1 MAFNGSFTI
10 SVTSDPSAITLVD
23 NSTGSDGGL
32 TGRTIFL
39 YKTDNSLLV
48 AAIPWSIAQS
58 SITINPLDKDY
69 ALNIVVNWISSSP
82 LAPPSTY
89 TKSIIYAFVG
99 YGQAYSN
106 TLLQFLATNQQMVND
121 HSWYMNF
128 TILLLEIQNA
138 QNAISVGAN
147 IGNAQA
153 AILRYQLLLTNAN
166 DYF

>member
-1 MAFNGSFTI
+1 MAFNGSFQI
-10 SVTSDPSAITLVD
+10 SVTSDPSAIILVD
-23 NSTGSDGGL
+23 NSTGSDGNL
-32 TGRTIFL
+32 TSRTIFL

-48 AAIPWSIAQS
+48 AAITWPIAQS

-69 ALNIVVNWISSSP
+69 ALNVSVVWTSSSP

-89 TKSIIYAFVG
+89 TKSLIYAFVG
-99 YGQAYSN
+99 YGVQYSN
-106 TLLQFLATNQQMVND
+106 TLLQFLNTNQQMVND
-121 HSWYMNF
+121 QSWYFNF
-128 TILLLEIQNA
+128 AILLLEIQNA

-153 AILRYQLLLTNAN
+153 AILRYQLLLTKAN